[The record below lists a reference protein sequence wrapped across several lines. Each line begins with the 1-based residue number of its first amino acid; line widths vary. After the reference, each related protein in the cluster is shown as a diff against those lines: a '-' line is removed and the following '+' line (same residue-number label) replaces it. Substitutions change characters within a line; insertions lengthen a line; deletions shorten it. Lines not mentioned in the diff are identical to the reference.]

1 MTLHAPQI
9 PGFAFVDLVGEGGFA
24 DVFRYQQEL
33 PTRQVAIK
41 VLRSG
46 SDAASIELFRA
57 EANVMAQLSSHP
69 SIVPIYQ
76 AGVSSDGRAFL
87 VMEYCPPPHVAQRYR
102 SQPLSVGEVLDIGVK
117 IASAVETAHR
127 AGILHRDIKPHNIL
141 TSTFGVPLLTDFG
154 IASVVGQTGA
164 GAQGLSIPW
173 SPPESLSA
181 DSHDVRS
188 DVYSLAATLYS
199 LLIGHPPFE
208 RRDAANDNASL
219 MTRIERGQL
228 TPLRRPDVPASLI
241 DVLRRSMS
249 VEIEKRPVSA
259 MVLGRQLQDVQIELR
274 QSPTRLEV
282 MDASPSA
289 LGDEHPNDARTLV
302 RPVSVI
308 IPAAVQERPGQI
320 RPDQGEHPSG
330 HGPGAPASTGGRG
343 TTGGSSSRRHGPRRP
358 APQRSDERRLGL
370 PARIGVGVVVA
381 ALVGAVGY
389 ALMAGAAGD
398 DDPSDGPLRGEGP
411 PDPVEL
417 IDVPPAPVV
426 TKSVKG
432 TRVTFTWTQQDPRDG
447 DEFKVLLTGDGVE
460 QIEPE
465 YTEATST
472 TLKVKQGAT
481 ACIQLVLSREGSP
494 PSAPSDQVCAV
505 GQ

>member
-1 MTLHAPQI
+1 VSRTAPQI
-9 PGFAFVDLVGEGGFA
+9 PGFTFIDLVGEGGFA

-46 SDAASIELFRA
+46 SDAATLELFRA

-87 VMEYCPPPHVAQRYR
+87 VMEYCPPPHVGQRYR
-102 SQPLSVGEVLDIGVK
+102 TQPLAVGEVLDIGVK

-154 IASVVGQTGA
+154 IASVVGETGA
-164 GAQGLSIPW
+164 GAQGLSVPW
-173 SPPESLSA
+173 SPPESLMA

-208 RRDAANDNASL
+208 RRDAPNDNASL

-228 TPLRRPDVPASLI
+228 TPLRRPDVPASLV
-241 DVLRRSMS
+241 DVLRRAMS
-249 VEIEKRPVSA
+249 VEIDRRPVSA
-259 MVLGRQLQDVQIELR
+259 MVLGRQLQDVQIEMR

-289 LGDEHPNDARTLV
+289 ASQEHPNDARTLV

-308 IPAAVQERPGQI
+308 IPAAVHDRLDPVTPVEASAG
-320 RPDQGEHPSG
+320 GSAAAG
-330 HGPGAPASTGGRG
+330 GSTG
-343 TTGGSSSRRHGPRRP
+343 SGPRSPRRRD
-358 APQRSDERRLGL
+358 AERRLGL
-370 PARIGVGVVVA
+370 PARIGVGALAAAVA
-381 ALVGAVGY
+381 AAVGY
-389 ALMAGAAGD
+389 ALLAGTAPENGSD
-398 DDPSDGPLRGEGP
+398 DGPLRGEEP
-411 PDPVEL
+411 PDPVAV
-417 IDVPPAPVV
+417 IDAPPAPVV
-426 TKSVKG
+426 TTSGEG
-432 TRVTFTWTQQDPRDG
+432 TRWRFSWAPDDPQQG
-447 DEFKVLLTGDGVE
+447 DEFKVYMTGDGVD
-460 QIEPE
+460 QKAPE
-465 YTEATST
+465 YTEATSKT
-472 TLKVKQGAT
+472 VTVPVGAT
-481 ACIQLVLSREGSP
+481 VCLQVALSREGSQ
-494 PSAPSDQVCAV
+494 PSALSKQKCVV
-505 GQ
+505 GTR